1 MAIFRLS
8 PALIFTLVLSGPA
21 LAQTQPQATATKP
34 VHTTSITKKTSSTTT
49 MKTPVVRTA
58 KSLDCSKQADA
69 KGLHGKPR
77 KSFMS
82 SCKKA

>member
-1 MAIFRLS
+1 MQTRIVAFAIA
-8 PALIFTLVLSGPA
+8 ALLTGA
-21 LAQTQPQATATKP
+21 AAAQTPAPTPTAKP
-34 VHTTSITKKTSSTTT
+34 AAAKTSTA
-49 MKTPVVRTA
+49 KPAKAPVVRTA

-77 KSFMS
+77 KGFMS

>member
-1 MAIFRLS
+1 MQFKIA
-8 PALIFTLVLSGPA
+8 AVAAATLM
-21 LAQTQPQATATKP
+21 TATAFAQAPAVAPTPKAAAAKP
-34 VHTTSITKKTSSTTT
+34 SKAPVAR
-49 MKTPVVRTA
+49 TP

-82 SCKKA
+82 HCKKA

>member
-1 MAIFRLS
+1 MRRLF
-8 PALIFTLVLSGPA
+8 AAFAVATLMTGAAV
-21 LAQTQPQATATKP
+21 AQTSAAAPAAKTPAAAPAAKTTKA
-34 VHTTSITKKTSSTTT
+34 
-49 MKTPVVRTA
+49 PVVRTA

>member
-1 MAIFRLS
+1 MQYRIFAI
-8 PALIFTLVLSGPA
+8 AAAMLVAGTA
-21 LAQTQPQATATKP
+21 FAQTPSTPMAKGSAAAAPTAKSTKA
-34 VHTTSITKKTSSTTT
+34 
-49 MKTPVVRTA
+49 PVVRTA

-69 KGLHGKPR
+69 KALHGKPR

>member
-1 MAIFRLS
+1 MLIVRLS
-8 PALIFTLVLSGPA
+8 PALVAAGLLLSGPA
-21 LAQTQPQATATKP
+21 VAQTAAPTAGHTATASKASTSATKA
-34 VHTTSITKKTSSTTT
+34 
-49 MKTPVVRTA
+49 PVVRTA
-58 KSLDCSKQADA
+58 KSLECSKQADT

>member
-1 MAIFRLS
+1 MNHLLILA
-8 PALIFTLVLSGPA
+8 ALVAAPV
-21 LAQTQPQATATKP
+21 LAQAPGAAPTANATPAAKP
-34 VHTTSITKKTSSTTT
+34 MAKPAR
-49 MKTPVVRTA
+49 TPVVRTA

>member
-1 MAIFRLS
+1 MRYIFAATIAATFMAS
-8 PALIFTLVLSGPA
+8 TAV
-21 LAQTQPQATATKP
+21 AQ
-34 VHTTSITKKTSSTTT
+34 TTT
-49 MKTPVVRTA
+49 MAPAAKAPAASSAKPTRAPVVRTA
-58 KSLDCSKQADA
+58 KSLDCSKQADT

>member
-1 MAIFRLS
+1 MRITLSMVLVATLMAGT
-8 PALIFTLVLSGPA
+8 AA
-21 LAQTQPQATATKP
+21 AQTPSPLAAAKATAANAPATK
-34 VHTTSITKKTSSTTT
+34 SARG
-49 MKTPVVRTA
+49 PVVRTA

-69 KGLHGKPR
+69 KSLHGKPR

>member
-1 MAIFRLS
+1 MSYKITAIVV
-8 PALIFTLVLSGPA
+8 ATLMVGTA
-21 LAQTQPQATATKP
+21 IAQTAPTPATLPAPAAKP
-34 VHTTSITKKTSSTTT
+34 AKA
-49 MKTPVVRTA
+49 PVVRTA
-58 KSLDCSKQADA
+58 KSLECSKQADG

>member
-1 MAIFRLS
+1 MPYKI
-8 PALIFTLVLSGPA
+8 TA
-21 LAQTQPQATATKP
+21 LAVAVLMAGTAVAQAPATTPKAP
-34 VHTTSITKKTSSTTT
+34 TTKAAKA
-49 MKTPVVRTA
+49 PVVRTA
-58 KSLDCSKQADA
+58 KSLDCSKQADT

>member
-1 MAIFRLS
+1 MPYKITAIAVAALMAGT
-8 PALIFTLVLSGPA
+8 AV
-21 LAQTQPQATATKP
+21 AQPP
-34 VHTTSITKKTSSTTT
+34 TTT
-49 MKTPVVRTA
+49 TTPKASAAKAAKAPVVRTA
-58 KSLDCSKQADA
+58 KSLDCSKQADT

>member
-1 MAIFRLS
+1 MQYKITAIAVAALMAGS
-8 PALIFTLVLSGPA
+8 AVAQPPA
-21 LAQTQPQATATKP
+21 
-34 VHTTSITKKTSSTTT
+34 TTT
-49 MKTPVVRTA
+49 APKAPAAKAAKSPVARTA
-58 KSLDCSKQADA
+58 KSLGCSKQADT

>member
-1 MAIFRLS
+1 MHFR
-8 PALIFTLVLSGPA
+8 IA
-21 LAQTQPQATATKP
+21 LAAAMLMAGTAVAQTPAAAPTGKTVAATAKP
-34 VHTTSITKKTSSTTT
+34 AKA
-49 MKTPVVRTA
+49 PVVRTA

>member
-1 MAIFRLS
+1 MQYRIAAFTAAVLIAGSAI
-8 PALIFTLVLSGPA
+8 
-21 LAQTQPQATATKP
+21 AQTPSSAGAKP
-34 VHTTSITKKTSSTTT
+34 GASTPAS
-49 MKTPVVRTA
+49 KSERAPVVRTA
-58 KSLDCSKQADA
+58 KSLDCSKQADT

>member
-1 MAIFRLS
+1 MQYRIAAIV
-8 PALIFTLVLSGPA
+8 AATLVAGASMAQAPSAMPA
-21 LAQTQPQATATKP
+21 ARASSAAAPTGKP
-34 VHTTSITKKTSSTTT
+34 EKA
-49 MKTPVVRTA
+49 PVVRTA